1 MCDEKVDVKLDEL
14 RQLIV
19 AQDKTAA
26 VNVAKVT
33 GKLDAVAGK
42 QVEVV
47 QELKAIKK
55 TVNGNGESGLVG
67 RMGIIE
73 TWREGLVKL
82 AWWAGGIVGTVIASV
97 ILYYLLRA

>member
-1 MCDEKVDVKLDEL
+1 MSDENRFEEL
-14 RQLIV
+14 KDAIA
-19 AQDKTAA
+19 AQDKIAA
-26 VNVAKVT
+26 VNVALVT
-33 GKLDAVAGK
+33 EKLDNAADERK
-42 QVEVV
+42 
-47 QELKAIKK
+47 LMRTDIKDIKK